1 MTDAMT
7 ARARAKPKPSRKV
20 RRRPVDFLRSRVLE
34 SVATLEA
41 LREELK
47 AKPRDATALHE
58 YRKQARRVAAGYQL
72 LELSLKP
79 TEYANIQALTSVLS
93 KGLGRWRD
101 ADVLDKRLR
110 TLARGK
116 SKTVQEQLTK
126 LRNKIAA
133 GGRNRRVARA
143 CKRSSRARLREP
155 LEEVLAHARAHLADP
170 LAVPRNRLRLRA
182 QSALREMATTQH
194 LHAFRLELK
203 SYRYALETLSPAPK
217 SAEES
222 TAHQA
227 HVVTSVL
234 GRLVDAEVLE
244 MTAAKTGPLAA
255 RVILAA
261 ASRDAAKARHE
272 FEKGWSAKRWPELQA
287 VIRGQSPQP

>member
-1 MTDAMT
+1 MA
-7 ARARAKPKPSRKV
+7 ARTRIKPKPSRSL
-20 RRRPVDFLRSRVLE
+20 RRRPVDFLRRRVLE

-41 LREELK
+41 LRQELK

-72 LELSLKP
+72 LELYLKP

-110 TLARGK
+110 ELARGK

-126 LRNKIAA
+126 LRAKIAA
-133 GGRNRRVARA
+133 GGRNLSVARA

-155 LEEVLAHARAHLADP
+155 LEEILGHARAQPGDP
-170 LAVPRNRLRLRA
+170 LALPLRRLQLRA
-182 QSALREMATTQH
+182 QPALREMATTQH

-203 SYRYALETLSPAPK
+203 SYRYALETLAPAPK

-222 TAHQA
+222 TTRQA
-227 HVVTSVL
+227 HVVTAIL

-244 MTAAKTGPLAA
+244 TTATQTGPLAA

-261 ASRDAAKARHE
+261 ARRDAAKARHE

-287 VIRGQSPQP
+287 VVGENLEAP

>member
-1 MTDAMT
+1 M
-7 ARARAKPKPSRKV
+7 
-20 RRRPVDFLRSRVLE
+20 RRRPLGFLRRRVLE

-41 LREELK
+41 LRDELQANPK
-47 AKPRDATALHE
+47 QPTALHE

-79 TEYANIQALTSVLS
+79 TEYANIQALTSVLA

-143 CKRSSRARLREP
+143 CKKSSRARLRKP
-155 LEEVLAHARAHLADP
+155 LEEILAHARAQPADP
-170 LAVPRNRLRLRA
+170 LEVPRNRLRLRA
-182 QSALREMATTQH
+182 QPALRGMATTHH

-203 SYRYALETLSPAPK
+203 LYRYALEMLSPAPK
-217 SAEES
+217 SAEEL
-222 TAHQA
+222 TARQA
-227 HVVTSVL
+227 HVVTSIL

-244 MTAAKTGPLAA
+244 LAAAKTGPLAA

-261 ASRDAAKARHE
+261 ASRDAAKARQE
-272 FEKGWSAKRWPELQA
+272 FEKGWSAKRWLELQA
-287 VIRGQSPQP
+287 VIGEDLEAH